1 MPITSGFAD
10 TNSMLCVA
18 AALTV
23 ISTVADTVPAVAV
36 ITRLPLLRRSAVN
49 VTEATPLTVVAVVDE
64 RLPAFVAP
72 AEIVNVTVVPSVTGL
87 FSAFL
92 TVAVMFVVWPF
103 SRLGFV
109 ALTLI
114 EAGSLVMFND
124 TFWEITPVAEP
135 WMFTTPDDV
144 PA

>member
-1 MPITSGFAD
+1 
-10 TNSMLCVA
+10 MLCVA

-23 ISTVADTVPAVAV
+23 ISTVADVVPAVAV
-36 ITRLPLLRRSAVN
+36 ITRLPLLRRSAEN
-49 VTEATPLTVVAVVDE
+49 VMDAMPLTVVAVADE

-87 FSAFL
+87 FIMFL
-92 TVAVMFVVWPF
+92 TVAIIFVVWPL

-109 ALTLI
+109 AFTLI
-114 EAGSLVMFND
+114 EAGSLVMFNE
-124 TFWEITPVAEP
+124 TFWKGTPVAVP
-135 WMFTTPDDV
+135 RMFTTPDDE